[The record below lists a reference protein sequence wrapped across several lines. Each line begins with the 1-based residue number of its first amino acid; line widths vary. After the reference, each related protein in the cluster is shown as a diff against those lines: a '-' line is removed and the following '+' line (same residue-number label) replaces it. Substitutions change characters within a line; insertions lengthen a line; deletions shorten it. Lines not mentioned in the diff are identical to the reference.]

1 MARPINQNDTY
12 RERLLKHLPT
22 ETLGTFMAANGVI
35 MSMDSPPGWMLWVVF
50 IICLGLTPLWLIY
63 GQGVKSVAQN
73 VLAAVA
79 FVLWVM
85 TLSGGPFGVIP
96 GYPPLLGSVLLIIF
110 SGIVAPLVAK
120 SIK

>member
-12 RERLLKHLPT
+12 RERLLKHIPT
-22 ETLGTFMAANGVI
+22 ETLGTFMAVNGVI
-35 MSMDSPPGWMLWVVF
+35 MSMESPSAWMLWVVF
-50 IICLGLTPLWLIY
+50 ILCLVLTPLWLIY
-63 GQGVKSVAQN
+63 GQGVKYVAQN
-73 VLAAVA
+73 ILAGIA

-85 TLSGGPFGVIP
+85 TLPGGPFGAIP

>member
-1 MARPINQNDTY
+1 
-12 RERLLKHLPT
+12 
-22 ETLGTFMAANGVI
+22 MAANGVI
-35 MSMDSPPGWMLWVVF
+35 TSMANPPAWIMWVVF

-63 GQGVKSVAQN
+63 GQGVKSLAQN
-73 VLAAVA
+73 ILAVVA

-120 SIK
+120 AIKS